1 MKKRTTLVFLI
12 LSISLLLFSL
22 AACTKKEQKQKAFVI
37 REDLTREEILQTLK
51 DCDSFTIVT
60 ERTFKRE
67 DNYKMTETLHTTKSG
82 ATLHDEYLKDG
93 SPMNVIETWLQ
104 DEWTGRYFYTHEWEN
119 YFEDMYEIIDVK
131 DVVTKAMV
139 TSNMEPTESGW
150 KAEQI
155 LSWDYTITDNQIVF
169 EKEDDSLIQKSVI
182 KDFNNTKII
191 IPDKYKN
198 YKSLGLEKYAYTDPM
213 VVLDNMTSCMIE
225 DSGVYGKEVRK
236 YTENGYSESYQ
247 NSGTSVYIREGD
259 IVYRFSWKTRDKSTA
274 RYTADDYD
282 HNFMTIAEIKSYIRA
297 YNDAGLIDL
306 RLIARIEN
314 GKLTLQLVYKPIN
327 DSNNP
332 IIKTTY
338 LKNINNTQL
347 DLPEKYKD
355 YKNLPLTSKF
365 SKNSSLDDVRKIM
378 AKTEGFYVA
387 YKYYDANGMEIKTW
401 DILDFLSLEAYYQKG
416 YRKERSKIEEH
427 YFENGIEYIATVR
440 GDDKQIEKREATTQY
455 NYVDKVNEV
464 IDRIEGNEYKI
475 QDDVISCTKKVVINS
490 QTYSGEMR
498 ISCFDRYVPEEKQY
512 NGFDIVSSNNGVF
525 ENTLERPSPDVKST
539 GDSLQ
544 GKTKEEIIELLK
556 SANNYTALIEKEYGN
571 LTSTTNLFLSKEK
584 GMSQLKL
591 NFDNG
596 PVLAYYAEFV
606 EDRLYMLEAQ
616 STLFGGDTYS
626 RAYANDENETNE
638 SIFGK
643 YTLDVIKYI
652 ESKDVKMTIYGNMV
666 MFEKNGLKVLVKD
679 VDNTTPI
686 IVSECRWYESLRTS
700 DASEK
705 GLSVLPTEQVFVPSW
720 NLKSDGDS
728 MEGMTLEQIKQYVLS
743 SSSCTLLW
751 KMKFEN
757 DNNDELCENYY
768 FTKDGGLE
776 VYWVKRYNV
785 EERRYD
791 ENMGYCAD
799 LFKGGKQFSLDMKMV
814 VGEPVA
820 TNKSVVLND
829 EGFQYESTLSEYL
842 DIVDDMTMTI
852 RGNMVMFEKDGV
864 KLMIKDINHTILQL
878 PEQFWDY
885 ENLPLTENK

>member
-12 LSISLLLFSL
+12 LSIILLLFSL
-22 AACTKKEQKQKAFVI
+22 AACTKKEQKQKPFVI
-37 REDLTREEILQTLK
+37 RENLTREDILQTLK

-67 DNYKMTETLHTTKSG
+67 DNYKTTETLHVTKSG

-119 YFEDMYEIIDVK
+119 NFEDMYEIIDVK

-155 LSWDYTITDNQIVF
+155 LSWDYTIADNQIVF

-198 YKSLGLEKYAYTDPM
+198 YKSLGLEKYAYTDPL
-213 VVLDNMTSCMIE
+213 VVLDNMTSCTIE
-225 DSGVYGKEVRK
+225 DYGVYGKEVRK
-236 YTENGYSESYQ
+236 YTENGFSRSYQ
-247 NSGTSVYIREGD
+247 NSETSVYIREGD

-282 HNFMTIAEIKSYIRA
+282 HNFMTIAEIKSYIKA
-297 YNDAGLIDL
+297 YKDAGFIDL
-306 RLIARIEN
+306 RLIARIVN
-314 GKLTLQLVYKPIN
+314 DKLTLQLVYKPIN
-327 DSNNP
+327 DNNELR
-332 IIKTTY
+332 IKTTY

-347 DLPEKYKD
+347 DLPEQYKD
-355 YKNLPLTSKF
+355 YKNLPLTSIF
-365 SKNSSLDDVRKIM
+365 RKNSSLDDVRKIM
-378 AKTEGFYVA
+378 AKTEGFSVE
-387 YKYYDANGMEIKTW
+387 YKYYDSNGKEITT
-401 DILDFLSLEAYYQKG
+401 DILDRFKYEWYYQKG
-416 YRKERSKIEEH
+416 YSKGDARH

-440 GDDKQIEKREATTQY
+440 GDDKQIEKREATETY

-475 QDDVISCTKKVVINS
+475 QDDVIICTKRVVINS
-490 QTYSGEMR
+490 KTYSGEMR
-498 ISCFDRYVPEEKQY
+498 IRCHDKYVPEQKQY
-512 NGFDIVSSNNGVF
+512 SGFDIVNFDVF
-525 ENTLERPSPDVKST
+525 ENTLERPSPDVKSA

-544 GKTKEEIIELLK
+544 GKTKEQIIELLK
-556 SANNYTALIEKEYGN
+556 SANNYTALIEKEYGGV
-571 LTSTTNLFLSKEK
+571 TSTTNLFLSKEK

-616 STLFGGDTYS
+616 STLFGRDRYS
-626 RAYANDENETNE
+626 RAYANEENVTNE
-638 SIFGK
+638 SIFEK

-652 ESKDVKMTIYGNMV
+652 ESEDVEMTIYGNMV

-686 IVSECRWYESLRTS
+686 IVSECRGYENLRTS

-705 GLSVLPTEQVFVPSW
+705 VLSVLPTEQVLVPSW

-743 SSSCTLLW
+743 SSSCTFLEY
-751 KMKFEN
+751 M
-757 DNNDELCENYY
+757 NNDGNEDCVNYY
-768 FTKDGGLE
+768 VTKDGVSYVHWE
-776 VYWVKRYNV
+776 NRKNV
-785 EERRYD
+785 EK
-791 ENMGYCAD
+791 MGFFAE
-799 LFKGGKQFSLDMKMV
+799 LFKNGKQFSLEMEMV
-814 VGEPVA
+814 VGKPIA
-820 TNKSVVLND
+820 TANSVVLND
-829 EGFQYESTLSEYL
+829 ESFPYESVLS
-842 DIVDDMTMTI
+842 DILSGVDDMTMTI

-864 KLMIKDINHTILQL
+864 KLMIKDINHTVLQL
-878 PEQFWDY
+878 PEQFANY
-885 ENLPLTENK
+885 ENLPLTE

>member
-12 LSISLLLFSL
+12 LSIILLLFSL

-67 DNYKMTETLHTTKSG
+67 DNYKTTETLHVTKSG

-119 YFEDMYEIIDVK
+119 NFEDMYEIIDVK

-155 LSWDYTITDNQIVF
+155 LSWDYTIADNQIVF
-169 EKEDDSLIQKSVI
+169 EKEEDSLIQKSVI

-198 YKSLGLEKYAYTDPM
+198 YKSLGLEKYAYADPM
-213 VVLDNMTSCMIE
+213 VALDNMTSCTTE

-236 YTENGYSESYQ
+236 YTENGFSRSYQ
-247 NSGTSVYIREGD
+247 NSETSVYIREGD

-282 HNFMTIAEIKSYIRA
+282 HNFMTIAEIKSYIKA
-297 YNDAGLIDL
+297 YKDAGFIDL

-314 GKLTLQLVYKPIN
+314 DKLTLQLVYTPVN
-327 DSNNP
+327 DNNKLG
-332 IIKTTY
+332 IETTY
-338 LKNINNTQL
+338 LKDINNTQL

-365 SKNSSLDDVRKIM
+365 RKNSSLDDVRKIM
-378 AKTEGFYVA
+378 SKSERFYVG
-387 YKYYDANGMEIKTW
+387 YKYYDSNGREITTW
-401 DILDFLSLEAYYQKG
+401 DILDFLSLELYYQKG
-416 YRKERSKIEEH
+416 YRKDRRKIERH
-427 YFENGIEYIATVR
+427 YFENGTEYISTGSN
-440 GDDKQIEKREATTQY
+440 GDYQIEKREATETY

-475 QDDVISCTKKVVINS
+475 QDDVIRYKKQVVINS
-490 QTYSGEMR
+490 KTYIVETR
-498 ISCFDRYVPEEKQY
+498 ISCYDKYVPEQRQY
-512 NGFDIVSSNNGVF
+512 NGFDIVSSLNGVF
-525 ENTLERPSPDVKST
+525 ENTLERPSSDVKSA

-544 GKTKEEIIELLK
+544 GKTKEQIIELLK
-556 SANNYTALIEKEYGN
+556 SANNYTALIEKEYGGV
-571 LTSTTNLFLSKEK
+571 TSTTNLFLSKEK

-626 RAYANDENETNE
+626 RAYANEENVTNE

-652 ESKDVKMTIYGNMV
+652 ESEDVEMTIYGNMV

-686 IVSECRWYESLRTS
+686 IVSECRGYENLRTS

-705 GLSVLPTEQVFVPSW
+705 VLSVLPTEQVLTPSW

-743 SSSCTLLW
+743 SSSCTFLEY
-751 KMKFEN
+751 M
-757 DNNDELCENYY
+757 NNDGNEDCVNYY
-768 FTKDGGLE
+768 VTKEGVSYVHWE
-776 VYWVKRYNV
+776 NRKNV
-785 EERRYD
+785 EI
-791 ENMGYCAD
+791 MGFYAE
-799 LFKGGKQFSLDMKMV
+799 LFKNGKQFSLGMEMV
-814 VGEPVA
+814 VGEPIA
-820 TNKSVVLND
+820 TANSVVLND
-829 EGFQYESTLSEYL
+829 ESFPYESVLS
-842 DIVDDMTMTI
+842 DILRGVDDMTMTI
-852 RGNMVMFEKDGV
+852 RGNKVMFEKDGV
-864 KLMIKDINHTILQL
+864 KLMIKDINHTVLQL
-878 PEQFWDY
+878 PEQFLDY
-885 ENLPLTENK
+885 ENLPLTE

>member
-12 LSISLLLFSL
+12 LSIILLLFSL

-67 DNYKMTETLHTTKSG
+67 DNYKTTETLHVTKSG

-119 YFEDMYEIIDVK
+119 NFEDMYEIIDVK

-155 LSWDYTITDNQIVF
+155 LSWDYTIADNQIVF
-169 EKEDDSLIQKSVI
+169 EKEEDSLIQKSVI

-198 YKSLGLEKYAYTDPM
+198 YKSLGLEKYAYADPM
-213 VVLDNMTSCMIE
+213 VALDNMTSCTTE

-236 YTENGYSESYQ
+236 YTENGFSRSYQ
-247 NSGTSVYIREGD
+247 NSETSVYIREGD

-282 HNFMTIAEIKSYIRA
+282 HNFMTIAEIKSYIKA
-297 YNDAGLIDL
+297 YKDAGFIDL

-314 GKLTLQLVYKPIN
+314 DKLTLQLVYTPVN
-327 DSNNP
+327 DNNKLG
-332 IIKTTY
+332 IETTY
-338 LKNINNTQL
+338 LKDINNTQL

-355 YKNLPLTSKF
+355 YKNLPLTSRF
-365 SKNSSLDDVRKIM
+365 RKNSSLDDVRKIM
-378 AKTEGFYVA
+378 AKTEGFSVE
-387 YKYYDANGMEIKTW
+387 YKYYDSNGKEITT
-401 DILDFLSLEAYYQKG
+401 DILDRFKYEWYYQKG
-416 YRKERSKIEEH
+416 YSKGDARH

-475 QDDVISCTKKVVINS
+475 QDDVIICTKRFVINS
-490 QTYSGEMR
+490 KTYSGEMR
-498 ISCFDRYVPEEKQY
+498 IRCHDKYVPEQRQY

-525 ENTLERPSPDVKST
+525 ENTLERPSPDVKSA

-544 GKTKEEIIELLK
+544 GKTKEQIIELLK
-556 SANNYTALIEKEYGN
+556 SANNYTALIEKEYGGV
-571 LTSTTNLFLSKEK
+571 TSTANLFLSKEK

-606 EDRLYMLEAQ
+606 EDRLYMLEKQ

-626 RAYANDENETNE
+626 RAYANDKNVTNE

-652 ESKDVKMTIYGNMV
+652 ESEDVEMTIYGNMV

-686 IVSECRWYESLRTS
+686 IVSECRGYENLRTS

-705 GLSVLPTEQVFVPSW
+705 VLSVLPTEQVLVPSW

-728 MEGMTLEQIKQYVLS
+728 LEGMTLEQIKQYVLS
-743 SSSCTLLW
+743 SSSCTFLEY
-751 KMKFEN
+751 M
-757 DNNDELCENYY
+757 NNDGNEDCVNYY
-768 FTKDGGLE
+768 VTKDGLSYVHWE
-776 VYWVKRYNV
+776 NRKNV
-785 EERRYD
+785 EK
-791 ENMGYCAD
+791 MGFFAE
-799 LFKGGKQFSLDMKMV
+799 LFKNGKQFSLGMEMV
-814 VGEPVA
+814 VGEPIA
-820 TNKSVVLND
+820 TANSVVLND
-829 EGFQYESTLSEYL
+829 ESFPYESVLS
-842 DIVDDMTMTI
+842 DILRGVDDMTMTI

-864 KLMIKDINHTILQL
+864 KLMIKDINHTVLQL
-878 PEQFWDY
+878 PEQFLDY
-885 ENLPLTENK
+885 ENLPLTE

>member
-12 LSISLLLFSL
+12 LSIILLLFSL

-67 DNYKMTETLHTTKSG
+67 DNYKTTETLHVTKSG

-93 SPMNVIETWLQ
+93 SPMNVIATWLQ

-119 YFEDMYEIIDVK
+119 NFEDTYEIIDVK

-155 LSWDYTITDNQIVF
+155 LSWDYTIADNQIVF

-198 YKSLGLEKYAYTDPM
+198 YKSLGLEKYAYADPL
-213 VVLDNMTSCMIE
+213 VVLDNMTSCTIE
-225 DSGVYGKEVRK
+225 DSGVYGKELRK
-236 YTENGYSESYQ
+236 YTENGYSESYARL
-247 NSGTSVYIREGD
+247 GTSVYIREGD
-259 IVYRFSWKTRDKSTA
+259 IVYKFDWTTGNESTA

-282 HNFMTIAEIKSYIRA
+282 HNFMTIAEIKSVIKFYKEE
-297 YNDAGLIDL
+297 GLIDL

-314 GKLTLQLVYKPIN
+314 DKLTLQLVYKPVN
-327 DSNNP
+327 DNNYLG
-332 IIKTTY
+332 IETTY
-338 LKNINNTQL
+338 LKDINNTQL
-347 DLPEKYKD
+347 DLPEKHKD
-355 YKNLPLTSKF
+355 YKNLPLTSRF
-365 SKNSSLDDVRKIM
+365 RKNLSLDDVRKIM
-378 AKTEGFYVA
+378 AKTEGFSVE
-387 YKYYDANGMEIKTW
+387 YKYYDSNGREITTW
-401 DILDFLSLEAYYQKG
+401 DILDFLSLELYYQKG
-416 YRKERSKIEEH
+416 YRKDRRKIERH
-427 YFENGIEYIATVR
+427 YFENGTEYISTGSN
-440 GDDKQIEKREATTQY
+440 GDYQIEKREATTQY

-475 QDDVISCTKKVVINS
+475 QDDVIRYKKQVVINS
-490 QTYSGEMR
+490 KTYIVETR
-498 ISCFDRYVPEEKQY
+498 ISCYDKYVPEEKQY
-512 NGFDIVSSNNGVF
+512 NGFDVVSSLNGVF
-525 ENTLERPSPDVKST
+525 ENTLERPSSDVKSA

-544 GKTKEEIIELLK
+544 GKTKEQIIELLK
-556 SANNYTALIEKEYGN
+556 SANNYTALIEKEYGGV
-571 LTSTTNLFLSKEK
+571 TSTTNLFLSKEK

-616 STLFGGDTYS
+616 DTLFGGDTYS
-626 RAYANDENETNE
+626 RAYANEENVTNE
-638 SIFGK
+638 SIFEK

-652 ESKDVKMTIYGNMV
+652 ESEDVEMTIYGNMV

-686 IVSECRWYESLRTS
+686 IVSECRGYENLRTS

-705 GLSVLPTEQVFVPSW
+705 VLSVLPTEQVLVPSW

-743 SSSCTLLW
+743 SSSCTFLW
-751 KMKFEN
+751 YIGN
-757 DNNDELCENYY
+757 DSNEECENIYL
-768 FTKDGGLE
+768 TRDGVSGVHWE
-776 VYWVKRYNV
+776 NHKNV
-785 EERRYD
+785 EKTGFFAEF
-791 ENMGYCAD
+791 
-799 LFKGGKQFSLDMKMV
+799 FKNGKHFLLEMEMV
-814 VGEPVA
+814 VGEPIA
-820 TNKSVVLND
+820 TANSVVLND
-829 EGFQYESTLSEYL
+829 ESFPYESALSDL
-842 DIVDDMTMTI
+842 LRGVDDMTMTI

-864 KLMIKDINHTILQL
+864 KFMIKDVNHTILQV
-878 PEQFWDY
+878 PEQFLDY

>member
-12 LSISLLLFSL
+12 LSIILLLFSL
-22 AACTKKEQKQKAFVI
+22 AACTKKEQKQKTFVI

-51 DCDSFTIVT
+51 DCDSYTIVAENIAKEVVENGYDFYYT
-60 ERTFKRE
+60 TA
-67 DNYKMTETLHTTKSG
+67 YVTKSG
-82 ATLHDEYLKDG
+82 VTIHIKNHKGTRESVETFLADG
-93 SPMNVIETWLQ
+93 GKGHAFWWEKEDDKIE
-104 DEWTGRYFYTHEWEN
+104 DS
-119 YFEDMYEIIDVK
+119 YELIDVK
-131 DVVTKAMV
+131 DVLTKDRIFD
-139 TSNMEPTESGW
+139 SEFDREE
-150 KAEQI
+150 EQI
-155 LSWDYTITDNQIVF
+155 RTWPYTIKNNQIVF
-169 EKEDDSLIQKSVI
+169 EFEDKLNEYISKIVI
-182 KDFNNTKII
+182 KDINNTKLI
-191 IPDKYKN
+191 IPDRYKN
-198 YKSLGLEKYAYTDPM
+198 YKSLGLEKYAYADPM
-213 VVLDNMTSCMIE
+213 VVLDNMTSCTIE
-225 DSGVYGKEVRK
+225 DYGVYGKEVRK
-236 YTENGYSESYQ
+236 YTENGFSRSYQ
-247 NSGTSVYIREGD
+247 NSETSVYIREGD

-355 YKNLPLTSKF
+355 YKNLPLTSRF
-365 SKNSSLDDVRKIM
+365 RKNSSLDDVRKIM

-416 YRKERSKIEEH
+416 YRKERSKTEKH
-427 YFENGIEYIATVR
+427 YFENGIEYIAT
-440 GDDKQIEKREATTQY
+440 GSNDKQIEKREATTQY

-475 QDDVISCTKKVVINS
+475 QDDVIICTKRFVINS
-490 QTYSGEMR
+490 QTYSAEMR
-498 ISCFDRYVPEEKQY
+498 ISCYDKYVPEQKQY

-544 GKTKEEIIELLK
+544 GKTKEQIIELLK
-556 SANNYTALIEKEYGN
+556 SANNYTALIEKEYGGV
-571 LTSTTNLFLSKEK
+571 TSTTNLFLSKEK

-652 ESKDVKMTIYGNMV
+652 ESEDVEMTIYGNMV
-666 MFEKNGLKVLVKD
+666 KFEKNGLKVLVKD

-686 IVSECRWYESLRTS
+686 IASECRWYESLRTS

-705 GLSVLPTEQVFVPSW
+705 VLFALPTEQVIIPSW

-743 SSSCTLLW
+743 SSSCTFLW
-751 KMKFEN
+751 YIGN
-757 DNNDELCENYY
+757 DSNEECENIYL
-768 FTKDGGLE
+768 TRDGVSGVHWE
-776 VYWVKRYNV
+776 NHKNV
-785 EERRYD
+785 EKTGFFAEF
-791 ENMGYCAD
+791 
-799 LFKGGKQFSLDMKMV
+799 FKNGKHFLLEMEMV
-814 VGEPVA
+814 VGEPIA
-820 TNKSVVLND
+820 TANSVVLND
-829 EGFQYESTLSEYL
+829 ESFPYESALSDL
-842 DIVDDMTMTI
+842 LRGVDDMTMTI

-864 KLMIKDINHTILQL
+864 KLMIKDINHTILQV
-878 PEQFWDY
+878 PEQFLDY
-885 ENLPLTENK
+885 ENLPLTENQ

>member
-12 LSISLLLFSL
+12 LSIILLLFSL

-67 DNYKMTETLHTTKSG
+67 DNYKTTETLHVTKSG

-119 YFEDMYEIIDVK
+119 NFEDMYEIIDVK

-155 LSWDYTITDNQIVF
+155 LSWDYTIADNQIVF
-169 EKEDDSLIQKSVI
+169 EKKDDSLIQKSVI

-198 YKSLGLEKYAYTDPM
+198 YKSLGLEKYAYADPL
-213 VVLDNMTSCMIE
+213 VALDNMTSCTIE

-236 YTENGYSESYQ
+236 YTENGFSMSYQ
-247 NSGTSVYIREGD
+247 NSETSVYIREGD
-259 IVYRFSWKTRDKSTA
+259 IVYRFSWTTRDKSTA

-282 HNFMTIAEIKSYIRA
+282 HNFMTIAEIKSYIKA
-297 YNDAGLIDL
+297 YKDAGFIDL

-314 GKLTLQLVYKPIN
+314 DKLTLQLVYKPVN
-327 DSNNP
+327 DNNKLG
-332 IIKTTY
+332 IETTY
-338 LKNINNTQL
+338 LKDINNTQL
-347 DLPEKYKD
+347 DIPEKYKD
-355 YKNLPLTSKF
+355 YKNLPLTSRF
-365 SKNSSLDDVRKIM
+365 RKNLSLDDVRKIM
-378 AKTEGFYVA
+378 AKTEGFSVE
-387 YKYYDANGMEIKTW
+387 YKYYDSNGREITT
-401 DILDFLSLEAYYQKG
+401 DILDRFKYEWYYQKG
-416 YRKERSKIEEH
+416 YSKGDARH

-475 QDDVISCTKKVVINS
+475 QDDVIICTKRFVINS
-490 QTYSGEMR
+490 KTYSGEMR
-498 ISCFDRYVPEEKQY
+498 IRCHDKYVPEQKQY
-512 NGFDIVSSNNGVF
+512 NGFDVVSSNNGVF
-525 ENTLERPSPDVKST
+525 ENTLERPSSDVKSA

-544 GKTKEEIIELLK
+544 GKTKEQIIELLK
-556 SANNYTALIEKEYGN
+556 SANNYTALIEKEYGGV
-571 LTSTTNLFLSKEK
+571 TSTTNLFLSKEK

-626 RAYANDENETNE
+626 RAYANEENVTNE
-638 SIFGK
+638 SIFEK

-652 ESKDVKMTIYGNMV
+652 ESEDVEMTIYGNMV

-686 IVSECRWYESLRTS
+686 IVSECRGYENLRTS

-705 GLSVLPTEQVFVPSW
+705 VLSVLPTEQVLVPSW

-728 MEGMTLEQIKQYVLS
+728 LEGMTLEQIKQYVLS
-743 SSSCTLLW
+743 SSSCTFLEY
-751 KMKFEN
+751 M
-757 DNNDELCENYY
+757 NNDGNEDCVNYY
-768 FTKDGGLE
+768 VTKDGVSGVHWE
-776 VYWVKRYNV
+776 NRKNV
-785 EERRYD
+785 EI
-791 ENMGYCAD
+791 MGFYAE
-799 LFKGGKQFSLDMKMV
+799 LFKNGKQFSLGMEMV
-814 VGEPVA
+814 VGKPIA
-820 TNKSVVLND
+820 TANSVVLND
-829 EGFQYESTLSEYL
+829 ESFPYESVLS
-842 DIVDDMTMTI
+842 DILRGVDDMTMTI
-852 RGNMVMFEKDGV
+852 RGNKVMFEKDGV
-864 KLMIKDINHTILQL
+864 KLMIKDINHTVLQL

-885 ENLPLTENK
+885 ENLPLTK

>member
-12 LSISLLLFSL
+12 LSIILLLFSL
-22 AACTKKEQKQKAFVI
+22 AACTKKEQKQKSFVI

-67 DNYKMTETLHTTKSG
+67 DNYKTTETLHVTKSG

-104 DEWTGRYFYTHEWEN
+104 DEWTGRYFYTHEWESN
-119 YFEDMYEIIDVK
+119 FEDMYEIIDVK

-155 LSWDYTITDNQIVF
+155 LSWDYTIADNQIVF
-169 EKEDDSLIQKSVI
+169 EKEEDSLIQKSVI

-198 YKSLGLEKYAYTDPM
+198 YKSLGLEKYAYADPM
-213 VVLDNMTSCMIE
+213 VVLDNMTSCTIE

-236 YTENGYSESYQ
+236 YTENGFSMSYQ
-247 NSGTSVYIREGD
+247 NSETSVYIREGD

-282 HNFMTIAEIKSYIRA
+282 HNFMTIAEIKSYIKA
-297 YNDAGLIDL
+297 YKDAGFIDL
-306 RLIARIEN
+306 RLIARIVN
-314 GKLTLQLVYKPIN
+314 DKLTLQLVYKPIN
-327 DSNNP
+327 DNNKLG
-332 IIKTTY
+332 IETTY
-338 LKNINNTQL
+338 LKDINNTQL
-347 DLPEKYKD
+347 DIPEKYKD
-355 YKNLPLTSKF
+355 YKNLPLTSRF
-365 SKNSSLDDVRKIM
+365 RKNSSLDDVRKIM
-378 AKTEGFYVA
+378 AKTEGFSVE
-387 YKYYDANGMEIKTW
+387 YKYYDSNGREITMYIPDSYKYEW
-401 DILDFLSLEAYYQKG
+401 YYQKG
-416 YRKERSKIEEH
+416 YSKGDARH

-440 GDDKQIEKREATTQY
+440 GDDKQIEKREATETY

-475 QDDVISCTKKVVINS
+475 QDDVIICTKRVVINS
-490 QTYSGEMR
+490 KTYSGEMR
-498 ISCFDRYVPEEKQY
+498 IRCHDKYVPEQKQY
-512 NGFDIVSSNNGVF
+512 NGFDIVNLDVF
-525 ENTLERPSPDVKST
+525 EDALERPSSDVKSA

-544 GKTKEEIIELLK
+544 GKTKEQIIELLK
-556 SANNYTALIEKEYGN
+556 SANNYTALIEKEYGGV
-571 LTSTTNLFLSKEK
+571 TSTANLFLSKEK

-606 EDRLYMLEAQ
+606 EDRLYMLEAR

-626 RAYANDENETNE
+626 RAYANEENVTNE
-638 SIFGK
+638 SIFEK

-652 ESKDVKMTIYGNMV
+652 EAEDMEMTIYGNMV

-686 IVSECRWYESLRTS
+686 IVSTCYLYENLRTS

-705 GLSVLPTEQVFVPSW
+705 VLSVLPTEQVLVPSW

-743 SSSCTLLW
+743 SSSCTFL
-751 KMKFEN
+751 KYM
-757 DNNDELCENYY
+757 NNDGNEDCVNYY
-768 FTKDGGLE
+768 VTKEGASGVHWE
-776 VYWVKRYNV
+776 NRKNV
-785 EERRYD
+785 EI
-791 ENMGYCAD
+791 MGFYAE
-799 LFKGGKQFSLDMKMV
+799 LFKNGKQFSLGMEMV
-814 VGEPVA
+814 VGKPIA
-820 TNKSVVLND
+820 TANSVVLND
-829 EGFQYESTLSEYL
+829 ESFPYESVLS
-842 DIVDDMTMTI
+842 DILRGVDDMTMTI
-852 RGNMVMFEKDGV
+852 RGNKVMFEKDGV
-864 KLMIKDINHTILQL
+864 KLMIKDINHTVLQL

-885 ENLPLTENK
+885 ENLPLTENQ

>member
-12 LSISLLLFSL
+12 LSIILLLFSL

-67 DNYKMTETLHTTKSG
+67 DNYKTTETLHATKSG

-93 SPMNVIETWLQ
+93 SPMDVIETWLQ

-155 LSWDYTITDNQIVF
+155 LSWDYTIADNQIVF

-198 YKSLGLEKYAYTDPM
+198 YKSLGLEKYAYADPL
-213 VVLDNMTSCMIE
+213 VVLDNMTSCTIE
-225 DSGVYGKEVRK
+225 DYGVYGKEVRK
-236 YTENGYSESYQ
+236 YTENGFSRSYQ
-247 NSGTSVYIREGD
+247 NSETSVYIREGD

-282 HNFMTIAEIKSYIRA
+282 HNFMTIAEIKSEIKFYKE
-297 YNDAGLIDL
+297 YGLVDL

-355 YKNLPLTSKF
+355 YKNLPLTSRF
-365 SKNSSLDDVRKIM
+365 RKNSSLDDVRKIM

-401 DILDFLSLEAYYQKG
+401 DILDFLSLEVYYQKG
-416 YRKERSKIEEH
+416 YRKERSKTEKH
-427 YFENGIEYIATVR
+427 YFENGIEYIAT
-440 GDDKQIEKREATTQY
+440 GSNDKQIEKREATTQY

-475 QDDVISCTKKVVINS
+475 QDDVIICTKKVVINS

-525 ENTLERPSPDVKST
+525 ENTLERPSSDVKSA

-544 GKTKEEIIELLK
+544 GKTKEQIIELLK
-556 SANNYTALIEKEYGN
+556 SANNYTALIEKEYGGV
-571 LTSTTNLFLSKEK
+571 TSTTNLFLSKEK

-626 RAYANDENETNE
+626 RAYANDENVTNE

-652 ESKDVKMTIYGNMV
+652 ESEGVEMTIYGNMV

-705 GLSVLPTEQVFVPSW
+705 VLSALPTEQVIIPSW

-743 SSSCTLLW
+743 SSSCTFLW
-751 KMKFEN
+751 YIGN
-757 DNNDELCENYY
+757 DSNEECENIYL
-768 FTKDGGLE
+768 TRDGVSGVHWE
-776 VYWVKRYNV
+776 NHKNV
-785 EERRYD
+785 EKTGFFAEF
-791 ENMGYCAD
+791 
-799 LFKGGKQFSLDMKMV
+799 FKNGKHFLLEMEMV
-814 VGEPVA
+814 VGEPIA
-820 TNKSVVLND
+820 TANSVVLND
-829 EGFQYESTLSEYL
+829 ESFPYESALSDL
-842 DIVDDMTMTI
+842 LRGVDDMTMTI

-864 KLMIKDINHTILQL
+864 KFMIKDVNHTILQV
-878 PEQFWDY
+878 PEQFLDY
-885 ENLPLTENK
+885 ENLPLTENQ

>member
-12 LSISLLLFSL
+12 LSIILLLFSL
-22 AACTKKEQKQKAFVI
+22 AACTKKEQKQKTFVI

-60 ERTFKRE
+60 ERTFKKE
-67 DNYKMTETLHTTKSG
+67 DNYKTTETLHATKSG

-155 LSWDYTITDNQIVF
+155 LSWDYTIADNQIVF

-198 YKSLGLEKYAYTDPM
+198 YKSLGLEKYAYADPL
-213 VVLDNMTSCMIE
+213 VVLDNMTSCTIE

-236 YTENGYSESYQ
+236 YTENGYSESYARL
-247 NSGTSVYIREGD
+247 GTSVYIREGD
-259 IVYRFSWKTRDKSTA
+259 IVYRFFSWTG
-274 RYTADDYD
+274 YTADDYD
-282 HNFMTIAEIKSYIRA
+282 HNFMTIAEIKSEIKFYKE
-297 YNDAGLIDL
+297 YGLVDL

-314 GKLTLQLVYKPIN
+314 DKLTLQLVYKPIN
-327 DSNNP
+327 DSNKLR
-332 IIKTTY
+332 IKTTY
-338 LKNINNTQL
+338 LKDINNTQL

-365 SKNSSLDDVRKIM
+365 RKNSSLDDVRKIM
-378 AKTEGFYVA
+378 SKSESFYVE
-387 YKYYDANGMEIKTW
+387 YKLYDLKNGWEIQNR
-401 DILDFLSLEAYYQKG
+401 DIPDGFLLSETYYQKG
-416 YRKERSKIEEH
+416 YRKNRRKIERH
-427 YFENGIEYIATVR
+427 YFENGTEYIST
-440 GDDKQIEKREATTQY
+440 GSNDKQIEKREATTQY

-464 IDRIEGNEYKI
+464 VDRIEGNEYTI
-475 QDDVISCTKKVVINS
+475 QDDVIRYKRQVVINS
-490 QTYSGEMR
+490 KTYIVETR
-498 ISCFDRYVPEEKQY
+498 ISCYDKYVPEEKQY
-512 NGFDIVSSNNGVF
+512 NGFDIVSSYNGVF
-525 ENTLERPSPDVKST
+525 ENTLERPSSDVESA

-544 GKTKEEIIELLK
+544 GKTKEEIIALLK
-556 SANNYTALIEKEYGN
+556 SANNYTALIEKEYGGV
-571 LTSTTNLFLSKEK
+571 TSTTNLFLSKEK

-626 RAYANDENETNE
+626 RAYANDKNETNE

-652 ESKDVKMTIYGNMV
+652 ESEGVEMTIYGNMV

-705 GLSVLPTEQVFVPSW
+705 VLSALPTEKVIVPSW

-728 MEGMTLEQIKQYVLS
+728 LEGMTLEQIKQYVLS
-743 SSSCTLLW
+743 SSSCTFLEYMN
-751 KMKFEN
+751 KDGNE
-757 DNNDELCENYY
+757 DCVNYY
-768 FTKDGGLE
+768 VTKDGMLYVHWE
-776 VYWVKRYNV
+776 NRKNV
-785 EERRYD
+785 EK
-791 ENMGYCAD
+791 MGFFAE
-799 LFKGGKQFSLDMKMV
+799 LFKNGKQFSLAMEMV
-814 VGEPVA
+814 VGEPIA
-820 TNKSVVLND
+820 TANSVVLND
-829 EGFQYESTLSEYL
+829 ESFPYESALSDL
-842 DIVDDMTMTI
+842 LSGVDDMTMTI

-864 KLMIKDINHTILQL
+864 KFMIKDVNHTILQL
-878 PEQFWDY
+878 PEQFLDY
-885 ENLPLTENK
+885 ENLPLTKNQ

>member
-12 LSISLLLFSL
+12 LSIILLLFSL

-67 DNYKMTETLHTTKSG
+67 DNYKTTETLHVTESG

-119 YFEDMYEIIDVK
+119 NFEDMYEIIDVK

-155 LSWDYTITDNQIVF
+155 LSWDYTIADNQIVF

-198 YKSLGLEKYAYTDPM
+198 YKSLGLEKYAYADPM
-213 VVLDNMTSCMIE
+213 VALDNMTSCTIE

-236 YTENGYSESYQ
+236 YTENGFSRSYQ
-247 NSGTSVYIREGD
+247 NSETSVYIREGD
-259 IVYRFSWKTRDKSTA
+259 IVYRFSWETRDKSTA

-282 HNFMTIAEIKSYIRA
+282 HNFMTIAEIKSGIKFYKE
-297 YNDAGLIDL
+297 YGLIDL

-314 GKLTLQLVYKPIN
+314 DKLTLQLVYTPVN
-327 DSNNP
+327 DNNKLG
-332 IIKTTY
+332 IETTY
-338 LKNINNTQL
+338 LKDINNTQL
-347 DLPEKYKD
+347 DIPEKYKD
-355 YKNLPLTSKF
+355 YKNLPLTSRF
-365 SKNSSLDDVRKIM
+365 RKNSSLDDVRKIM
-378 AKTEGFYVA
+378 AKSERFYVE
-387 YKYYDANGMEIKTW
+387 YKYYDSNGWEIKTW

-416 YRKERSKIEEH
+416 YRKERSKIEKH

-440 GDDKQIEKREATTQY
+440 GDDKQIEKREATETY

-464 IDRIEGNEYKI
+464 IDRIEGNEYTI
-475 QDDVISCTKKVVINS
+475 QDDVIRYKKQVVINS
-490 QTYSGEMR
+490 KTYIVETR
-498 ISCFDRYVPEEKQY
+498 ISCSDRYVPEEKQY
-512 NGFDIVSSNNGVF
+512 NGFDVVSSLNGVF
-525 ENTLERPSPDVKST
+525 ENTLERPSPDVKSA

-544 GKTKEEIIELLK
+544 GKTKEQIIELLK
-556 SANNYTALIEKEYGN
+556 SANNYTALIEKEYGGV
-571 LTSTTNLFLSKEK
+571 TSTANLFLSKEK
-584 GMSQLKL
+584 GMSQMKL

-606 EDRLYMLEAQ
+606 EDRLYMLEKQ

-626 RAYANDENETNE
+626 RAYANEENVTNE
-638 SIFGK
+638 SIFEK

-652 ESKDVKMTIYGNMV
+652 ESEDVEMTIYGNMV

-686 IVSECRWYESLRTS
+686 IVSECRGYENLRTS

-705 GLSVLPTEQVFVPSW
+705 VLSVLPTEQVFVPSW

-728 MEGMTLEQIKQYVLS
+728 LEGMTLEQIKQYVLS
-743 SSSCTLLW
+743 SSSCTFLEY
-751 KMKFEN
+751 M
-757 DNNDELCENYY
+757 NNDGNEDCVNYY
-768 FTKDGGLE
+768 VTKDGVSGVHWE
-776 VYWVKRYNV
+776 NCKNV
-785 EERRYD
+785 EK
-791 ENMGYCAD
+791 MGFFAE
-799 LFKGGKQFSLDMKMV
+799 LFKNGKQFSLEMEMV
-814 VGEPVA
+814 VGKPIA
-820 TNKSVVLND
+820 TANSVILND
-829 EGFQYESTLSEYL
+829 ESFPYESALS
-842 DIVDDMTMTI
+842 DILSGVDDMTMTI

-864 KLMIKDINHTILQL
+864 KLMIKDINHTVLQL
-878 PEQFWDY
+878 PEQFLDY
-885 ENLPLTENK
+885 ENLPLTE

>member
-12 LSISLLLFSL
+12 LSIILLLFSL

-67 DNYKMTETLHTTKSG
+67 DNYKTTETLHVTKSG

-119 YFEDMYEIIDVK
+119 NFEDMYEIIDVK

-155 LSWDYTITDNQIVF
+155 LSWDYTIADNQIVF
-169 EKEDDSLIQKSVI
+169 EKKDDSLIQKSVI

-198 YKSLGLEKYAYTDPM
+198 YKSLGLEKYAYADPL
-213 VVLDNMTSCMIE
+213 VALDNMTSCTIE

-236 YTENGYSESYQ
+236 YTENGFSMSYQ
-247 NSGTSVYIREGD
+247 NSETSVYIREGD
-259 IVYRFSWKTRDKSTA
+259 IVYRFSWTTRDKSTA

-282 HNFMTIAEIKSYIRA
+282 HNFMTIAEIKSYIKA
-297 YNDAGLIDL
+297 YKDAGFIDL

-314 GKLTLQLVYKPIN
+314 DKLTLQLVYKPVN
-327 DSNNP
+327 DNNKLG
-332 IIKTTY
+332 IETTY
-338 LKNINNTQL
+338 LKDINNTQL
-347 DLPEKYKD
+347 DIPEKYKD
-355 YKNLPLTSKF
+355 YKNLPLTSRF
-365 SKNSSLDDVRKIM
+365 RKNLSLDDVRKIM
-378 AKTEGFYVA
+378 AKTEGFSVE
-387 YKYYDANGMEIKTW
+387 YKYYDSNGREITT
-401 DILDFLSLEAYYQKG
+401 DILDRFKYEWYYQKG
-416 YRKERSKIEEH
+416 YSKGDARH

-475 QDDVISCTKKVVINS
+475 QDDVIICTKRFVINS
-490 QTYSGEMR
+490 KTYSGEMR
-498 ISCFDRYVPEEKQY
+498 IRCHDKYVPEQKQY
-512 NGFDIVSSNNGVF
+512 NGFDVVSSNNGVF
-525 ENTLERPSPDVKST
+525 ENTLERPSSDVKSA

-544 GKTKEEIIELLK
+544 GKTKEQIIELLK
-556 SANNYTALIEKEYGN
+556 SANNYTALIEKEYGGV
-571 LTSTTNLFLSKEK
+571 TSTTNLFLSKEK

-626 RAYANDENETNE
+626 RAYANEENVTNE
-638 SIFGK
+638 SIFEK

-652 ESKDVKMTIYGNMV
+652 ESEDVEMTIYGNMV

-686 IVSECRWYESLRTS
+686 IVSTCYPYENLRTS

-705 GLSVLPTEQVFVPSW
+705 VLSVLPTEQVLVPSW

-728 MEGMTLEQIKQYVLS
+728 LEGMTLEQIKQYVLS
-743 SSSCTLLW
+743 SSSCTFLEY
-751 KMKFEN
+751 M
-757 DNNDELCENYY
+757 NNDGNEDCVNYY
-768 FTKDGGLE
+768 VTKDGVSGVHWE
-776 VYWVKRYNV
+776 NRKNV
-785 EERRYD
+785 EK
-791 ENMGYCAD
+791 MGFFAE
-799 LFKGGKQFSLDMKMV
+799 LFKNGKQFSLEMEMV
-814 VGEPVA
+814 VGKPIA
-820 TNKSVVLND
+820 TANSVVLND
-829 EGFQYESTLSEYL
+829 ESFPYESALS
-842 DIVDDMTMTI
+842 DILSGVDDMTMTI
-852 RGNMVMFEKDGV
+852 RGNKVMFEKDGV
-864 KLMIKDINHTILQL
+864 KLMIKDINHTVLQL
-878 PEQFWDY
+878 PEQFLDY
-885 ENLPLTENK
+885 ENLPLTK

>member
-12 LSISLLLFSL
+12 LSIILLLFSL
-22 AACTKKEQKQKAFVI
+22 AACTKKEQKQKTFVI

-60 ERTFKRE
+60 ERIFKKE
-67 DNYKMTETLHTTKSG
+67 DNYKMTETLHATKSG

-93 SPMNVIETWLQ
+93 SPMSVIETWLQ

-119 YFEDMYEIIDVK
+119 NFEDMYEIIDVK

-155 LSWDYTITDNQIVF
+155 LSWDYTIADNQIVF

-198 YKSLGLEKYAYTDPM
+198 YKSLGLEKYAYADPL
-213 VVLDNMTSCMIE
+213 VALDNMTSCTIE

-236 YTENGYSESYQ
+236 YTENGFSRSYQ
-247 NSGTSVYIREGD
+247 NSETSVYIREGD

-282 HNFMTIAEIKSYIRA
+282 HNFMTIAEIKSYIKA
-297 YNDAGLIDL
+297 YKDAGFIDL
-306 RLIARIEN
+306 RLIARIVN
-314 GKLTLQLVYKPIN
+314 DKLTLQLVYKPIN
-327 DSNNP
+327 DNNKLG
-332 IIKTTY
+332 IETTY
-338 LKNINNTQL
+338 LKDINNTQL
-347 DLPEKYKD
+347 DIPEKYKD
-355 YKNLPLTSKF
+355 YKNLPLTSRF
-365 SKNSSLDDVRKIM
+365 RKNSSLDDVRKIM
-378 AKTEGFYVA
+378 AKTEGFSVE
-387 YKYYDANGMEIKTW
+387 YKYYDSNGREITMYIPDSYKYEW
-401 DILDFLSLEAYYQKG
+401 YYQKG
-416 YRKERSKIEEH
+416 YSKGDARH

-440 GDDKQIEKREATTQY
+440 GDDKQIEKREATETY

-475 QDDVISCTKKVVINS
+475 QDDVIICTKRVVINS
-490 QTYSGEMR
+490 QVYSVEMR
-498 ISCFDRYVPEEKQY
+498 IRCHDKYVPEQKQY
-512 NGFDIVSSNNGVF
+512 NGFDIVNLDVF
-525 ENTLERPSPDVKST
+525 EDALERPSSDVKSA

-544 GKTKEEIIELLK
+544 GKTKEQIIELLK
-556 SANNYTALIEKEYGN
+556 SANNYTALIEKEYGGV
-571 LTSTTNLFLSKEK
+571 TSTANLFLSKEK

-606 EDRLYMLEAQ
+606 EDRLYMLEAR
-616 STLFGGDTYS
+616 STLFGGDRYS
-626 RAYANDENETNE
+626 RAYANDENVTNE

-652 ESKDVKMTIYGNMV
+652 EAEDVEMTIYGNMV

-686 IVSECRWYESLRTS
+686 IVSECRSYESLRTS

-705 GLSVLPTEQVFVPSW
+705 VLSALPTEQVLVPSW

-743 SSSCTLLW
+743 SSSCTFL
-751 KMKFEN
+751 KYM
-757 DNNDELCENYY
+757 NNDGNEDCVNYY
-768 FTKDGGLE
+768 VTKEGVSG
-776 VYWVKRYNV
+776 VYWENRKNV
-785 EERRYD
+785 EIMEFYA
-791 ENMGYCAD
+791 E
-799 LFKGGKQFSLDMKMV
+799 LFKNGKQFSLGMEMV
-814 VGEPVA
+814 VGEPIA
-820 TNKSVVLND
+820 TANSVVLND
-829 EGFQYESTLSEYL
+829 ESFPYESVLS
-842 DIVDDMTMTI
+842 DILRGVDDMTMTI
-852 RGNMVMFEKDGV
+852 RGNKVMFEKDGV
-864 KLMIKDINHTILQL
+864 KLMIKDINHTVLQL

-885 ENLPLTENK
+885 ENLPLTK

>member
-12 LSISLLLFSL
+12 LSIILLLFSL
-22 AACTKKEQKQKAFVI
+22 AACTKKEQKQKPFVI

-67 DNYKMTETLHTTKSG
+67 DNYKTTETLHVTKSG

-119 YFEDMYEIIDVK
+119 NFEDMYEIIDVK

-155 LSWDYTITDNQIVF
+155 LSWDYTIADNQIVF
-169 EKEDDSLIQKSVI
+169 EKEEDSLIQKSVI

-198 YKSLGLEKYAYTDPM
+198 YKSLGLEKYAYADPM
-213 VVLDNMTSCMIE
+213 VALDNMTSCTTE

-236 YTENGYSESYQ
+236 YTENGFSRSYQ
-247 NSGTSVYIREGD
+247 NSETSVYIREGD

-282 HNFMTIAEIKSYIRA
+282 HNFMTIAEIKSYIKA
-297 YNDAGLIDL
+297 YKDAGFIDL

-314 GKLTLQLVYKPIN
+314 DKLTLQLVYTPVN
-327 DSNNP
+327 DNNKLG
-332 IIKTTY
+332 IETTY
-338 LKNINNTQL
+338 LKDINNTQL

-355 YKNLPLTSKF
+355 YKNLPLTSRF
-365 SKNSSLDDVRKIM
+365 RKNSSLDDVRKIM
-378 AKTEGFYVA
+378 AKTEGFSVE
-387 YKYYDANGMEIKTW
+387 YKYYDSNGKEITT
-401 DILDFLSLEAYYQKG
+401 DILDRFKYEWYYQKG
-416 YRKERSKIEEH
+416 YSKGDARH

-475 QDDVISCTKKVVINS
+475 QDDVIICTKRFVINS
-490 QTYSGEMR
+490 KTYSGEMR
-498 ISCFDRYVPEEKQY
+498 IRCHDKYVPEQKQY
-512 NGFDIVSSNNGVF
+512 NGFDIVNFDVF
-525 ENTLERPSPDVKST
+525 ENTLERPSPDVKSA

-544 GKTKEEIIELLK
+544 GKTKEQIIELLK
-556 SANNYTALIEKEYGN
+556 SANNYTALIEKEYGGV
-571 LTSTTNLFLSKEK
+571 TSTANLFLSKEK

-616 STLFGGDTYS
+616 DTLFGGDTYS
-626 RAYANDENETNE
+626 RAYANDKNVTNE

-652 ESKDVKMTIYGNMV
+652 ESEDVEMTIYGNMV

-686 IVSECRWYESLRTS
+686 IVSECRSYEGLRTS

-705 GLSVLPTEQVFVPSW
+705 VLSVLPTEQVLVPSW

-743 SSSCTLLW
+743 SSSCTFLEY
-751 KMKFEN
+751 M
-757 DNNDELCENYY
+757 NNDGNEDCVNYY
-768 FTKDGGLE
+768 VTKDGASGVHWE
-776 VYWVKRYNV
+776 NRKNV
-785 EERRYD
+785 EK
-791 ENMGYCAD
+791 MGFFAE
-799 LFKGGKQFSLDMKMV
+799 LFKNGKQFSLGMEMV
-814 VGEPVA
+814 VGKPIA
-820 TNKSVVLND
+820 TANSVVLND
-829 EGFQYESTLSEYL
+829 ESFPYESVLS
-842 DIVDDMTMTI
+842 DILRGVDDMTMTI
-852 RGNMVMFEKDGV
+852 RGNKVMFEKDGV
-864 KLMIKDINHTILQL
+864 KLMIKDINHTVLQL

-885 ENLPLTENK
+885 ENLPLTK

>member
-12 LSISLLLFSL
+12 LSIILLLFSL

-67 DNYKMTETLHTTKSG
+67 DNYKTTETLHVTKSG

-119 YFEDMYEIIDVK
+119 NFEDMYEIIDVK

-155 LSWDYTITDNQIVF
+155 LSWDYTIADNQIVF

-198 YKSLGLEKYAYTDPM
+198 YKSLGLEKYAYADPL
-213 VVLDNMTSCMIE
+213 VVLDNMTSCTIE

-236 YTENGYSESYQ
+236 YTENGYSVSYER
-247 NSGTSVYIREGD
+247 SETIVYIREGD
-259 IVYRFSWKTRDKSTA
+259 IVYRFSWTTRDKSTA

-282 HNFMTIAEIKSYIRA
+282 HNFMTIAEIKSYIKA
-297 YNDAGLIDL
+297 YKDAGFIDL
-306 RLIARIEN
+306 RLIARIVN
-314 GKLTLQLVYKPIN
+314 DKLTLQLVYKPIN
-327 DSNNP
+327 DNNKLG
-332 IIKTTY
+332 IETTY
-338 LKNINNTQL
+338 LKDINNTQL

-355 YKNLPLTSKF
+355 YKNLPLTARF
-365 SKNSSLDDVRKIM
+365 RKNSSLDDVRKIM
-378 AKTEGFYVA
+378 AKTERFFVE
-387 YKYYDANGMEIKTW
+387 YKYYDSNGREITMYIPDSYKYEW
-401 DILDFLSLEAYYQKG
+401 YYQKG
-416 YRKERSKIEEH
+416 YSKGDARH

-475 QDDVISCTKKVVINS
+475 QDDVIICKKQVVINS
-490 QTYSGEMR
+490 KTYSGEMR
-498 ISCFDRYVPEEKQY
+498 IRCHDKYVPEQRQY

-525 ENTLERPSPDVKST
+525 ENTLERPSPDVKSV

-544 GKTKEEIIELLK
+544 GKTKEQIIELLK
-556 SANNYTALIEKEYGN
+556 SANNYTALIEKGYGGV
-571 LTSTTNLFLSKEK
+571 TSTANLFLSKEK

-606 EDRLYMLEAQ
+606 EDRLYMLEKQ

-626 RAYANDENETNE
+626 RAYANEENVTNE
-638 SIFGK
+638 SIFEK

-652 ESKDVKMTIYGNMV
+652 ESEDVEMTIYGNMV

-686 IVSECRWYESLRTS
+686 IVSECRGYEGLRTS

-705 GLSVLPTEQVFVPSW
+705 VLSVLPTEQVLVPSW

-743 SSSCTLLW
+743 SSSCTFLEY
-751 KMKFEN
+751 M
-757 DNNDELCENYY
+757 NNDGNEDCANYY
-768 FTKDGGLE
+768 VTKDGASGVHWE
-776 VYWVKRYNV
+776 NRKNV
-785 EERRYD
+785 EK
-791 ENMGYCAD
+791 MGFFAE
-799 LFKGGKQFSLDMKMV
+799 LFKNGKQFSLEMEMV
-814 VGEPVA
+814 VGKPIA
-820 TNKSVVLND
+820 TANSVVLND
-829 EGFQYESTLSEYL
+829 ESFPYESALS
-842 DIVDDMTMTI
+842 DILSGVDDMTMTI

-864 KLMIKDINHTILQL
+864 KLMIKDINHTVLQL
-878 PEQFWDY
+878 PEQFLDY
-885 ENLPLTENK
+885 ENLPLTE

>member
-60 ERTFKRE
+60 ERIFKKE
-67 DNYKMTETLHTTKSG
+67 DNYKMTETLHATKSG

-93 SPMNVIETWLQ
+93 SPMSVIETWLQ

-131 DVVTKAMV
+131 DVVTKETV
-139 TSNMEPTESGW
+139 TSNMEPTEYGW

-155 LSWDYTITDNQIVF
+155 LSWDYTISDNQIVF
-169 EKEDDSLIQKSVI
+169 EKEEDAIIQKSVI

-198 YKSLGLEKYAYTDPM
+198 YKSLGLEKYAYTDPLVM
-213 VVLDNMTSCMIE
+213 LDNMTSCTIE

-236 YTENGYSESYQ
+236 YTENGFSMSYQ
-247 NSGTSVYIREGD
+247 NSETSVYIREDD
-259 IVYRFSWKTRDKSTA
+259 IVYRFSWKTRDNSTA

-282 HNFMTIAEIKSYIRA
+282 HNFMTIDGIKAEIKFYKE
-297 YNDAGLIDL
+297 YGLIDL
-306 RLIARIEN
+306 RVIARIVN
-314 GKLTLQLVYKPIN
+314 DKLTLQLVYEPVN
-327 DSNNP
+327 DNNKLG
-332 IIKTTY
+332 IKTTY
-338 LKNINNTQL
+338 LKDINNTQL

-355 YKNLPLTSKF
+355 YKNLPLTSRF
-365 SKNSSLDDVRKIM
+365 RKNSSLDDVRKIM
-378 AKTEGFYVA
+378 AKTEGFSVE
-387 YKYYDANGMEIKTW
+387 YKYYDSNGREITMYIPDSYKYEW
-401 DILDFLSLEAYYQKG
+401 YYQKG
-416 YRKERSKIEEH
+416 YSKGDARH

-440 GDDKQIEKREATTQY
+440 GDDKQIEKREATETY

-475 QDDVISCTKKVVINS
+475 QDDVIICTKRVVINS
-490 QTYSGEMR
+490 KTYSVEMR
-498 ISCFDRYVPEEKQY
+498 IRCHDKYVPEQKQY
-512 NGFDIVSSNNGVF
+512 NGFDIVNLDVF
-525 ENTLERPSPDVKST
+525 EDALERPSSDVKSA

-544 GKTKEEIIELLK
+544 GKTKEQIIELLK
-556 SANNYTALIEKEYGN
+556 SANNYTALIEKEYGGV
-571 LTSTTNLFLSKEK
+571 TSTANLFLSKEK

-606 EDRLYMLEAQ
+606 EDRLYMLEAR

-626 RAYANDENETNE
+626 RAYANEENVTNE
-638 SIFGK
+638 SIFEK

-652 ESKDVKMTIYGNMV
+652 ESEDVEMTIYGNMV

-686 IVSECRWYESLRTS
+686 IASECRGYESLRTS

-705 GLSVLPTEQVFVPSW
+705 VLSALPTEQVFIPSW

-743 SSSCTLLW
+743 SSSCTFLW
-751 KMKFEN
+751 YIGN
-757 DNNDELCENYY
+757 DSNEECENIYL
-768 FTKDGGLE
+768 TRDGVSGVHWE
-776 VYWVKRYNV
+776 NHKNV
-785 EERRYD
+785 EK
-791 ENMGYCAD
+791 MGFFAEF
-799 LFKGGKQFSLDMKMV
+799 FKNGKQFSLEMEMV
-814 VGEPVA
+814 GGEPVA
-820 TNKSVVLND
+820 TANSVVLND
-829 EGFQYESTLSEYL
+829 ESFPYERALSDL
-842 DIVDDMTMTI
+842 LSGVDDMTMTI

-864 KLMIKDINHTILQL
+864 KFMIKDVNHTVLQV
-878 PEQFWDY
+878 PEQFLDY
-885 ENLPLTENK
+885 ENLPLTENQ

>member
-12 LSISLLLFSL
+12 LSIILLLFSL

-67 DNYKMTETLHTTKSG
+67 DNYKTTETLHVTKSG

-119 YFEDMYEIIDVK
+119 NFEDMYEIIDVK

-155 LSWDYTITDNQIVF
+155 LSWDYTIADNQIVF
-169 EKEDDSLIQKSVI
+169 EKEEDSLIQKSVI

-198 YKSLGLEKYAYTDPM
+198 YKSLGLEKYAYADPM
-213 VVLDNMTSCMIE
+213 VALDNMTSCTTE

-236 YTENGYSESYQ
+236 YTENGFSRSYQ
-247 NSGTSVYIREGD
+247 NSETSVYIREGD

-282 HNFMTIAEIKSYIRA
+282 HNFMTIAEIKSYIKA
-297 YNDAGLIDL
+297 YKDAGFIDL

-314 GKLTLQLVYKPIN
+314 DKLTLQLVYTPVN
-327 DSNNP
+327 DNNKLG
-332 IIKTTY
+332 IETTY
-338 LKNINNTQL
+338 LKDINNTQL

-355 YKNLPLTSKF
+355 YKNLPLTSRF
-365 SKNSSLDDVRKIM
+365 RKNSSLDDVRKIM
-378 AKTEGFYVA
+378 AKTEGFSVE
-387 YKYYDANGMEIKTW
+387 YKYYDSNGKEITT
-401 DILDFLSLEAYYQKG
+401 DILDRFKYEWYYQKG
-416 YRKERSKIEEH
+416 YSKGDARH

-475 QDDVISCTKKVVINS
+475 QDDVIICTKRFVINS
-490 QTYSGEMR
+490 KTYSGEMR
-498 ISCFDRYVPEEKQY
+498 IRCHDKYVPEQKQY
-512 NGFDIVSSNNGVF
+512 NGFDIVNLDVF
-525 ENTLERPSPDVKST
+525 EDALERPSSDVKSA

-544 GKTKEEIIELLK
+544 GKTKEQIIELLK
-556 SANNYTALIEKEYGN
+556 SANNYTALIEKEYGGV
-571 LTSTTNLFLSKEK
+571 TSTANLFLSKEK

-606 EDRLYMLEAQ
+606 EDRLYMLEAR
-616 STLFGGDTYS
+616 STLFGRDTYS
-626 RAYANDENETNE
+626 RAYANEENVTNE
-638 SIFGK
+638 SIFEK

-652 ESKDVKMTIYGNMV
+652 ESEDVEMTIYGNMV

-686 IVSECRWYESLRTS
+686 IVSTCYPYENLRTS

-705 GLSVLPTEQVFVPSW
+705 VLSVLPTEQVLVPSW

-743 SSSCTLLW
+743 SSSCTFLEY
-751 KMKFEN
+751 M
-757 DNNDELCENYY
+757 NNDGNEDCVNYY
-768 FTKDGGLE
+768 VTKDGVSYVHWE
-776 VYWVKRYNV
+776 NRKNV
-785 EERRYD
+785 EI
-791 ENMGYCAD
+791 MGFSAE
-799 LFKGGKQFSLDMKMV
+799 LFKNGKQFSLGMEMV
-814 VGEPVA
+814 VGKPIA
-820 TNKSVVLND
+820 TANSVVLND
-829 EGFQYESTLSEYL
+829 ESFPYESVLS
-842 DIVDDMTMTI
+842 DILRGVDDMTMTI

-864 KLMIKDINHTILQL
+864 KLMIKDINHTVLQL

-885 ENLPLTENK
+885 ENLPLTK

>member
-22 AACTKKEQKQKAFVI
+22 AACTKKEQKQKTFVI

-67 DNYKMTETLHTTKSG
+67 DNYKMTETLHATKSG

-119 YFEDMYEIIDVK
+119 RIEDIYEIIDVK

-155 LSWDYTITDNQIVF
+155 LSWDYTIADNQIVF

-198 YKSLGLEKYAYTDPM
+198 YKSLGLEKYAYADPM
-213 VVLDNMTSCMIE
+213 VVLDNMTSCTIE

-236 YTENGYSESYQ
+236 YTENGYSESYERL
-247 NSGTSVYIREGD
+247 GTSVYIREGD
-259 IVYRFSWKTRDKSTA
+259 IVYKFDWTTGNESTA

-282 HNFMTIAEIKSYIRA
+282 HNFMTIAGIKLYIRA

-314 GKLTLQLVYKPIN
+314 DKLTLQLVYEPVN
-327 DSNNP
+327 DNNKLG
-332 IIKTTY
+332 IKTTY

-355 YKNLPLTSKF
+355 YKNLPLTSRF
-365 SKNSSLDDVRKIM
+365 RKNSSLDDVRKIM
-378 AKTEGFYVA
+378 SKTESFYVE
-387 YKYYDANGMEIKTW
+387 YKYYDSNGREIKT
-401 DILDFLSLEAYYQKG
+401 DILDSFKYEYYQKG
-416 YRKERSKIEEH
+416 YRNGTEKH

-475 QDDVISCTKKVVINS
+475 QDDVIICTKRFVINS
-490 QTYSGEMR
+490 QTYSAEMR
-498 ISCFDRYVPEEKQY
+498 ISCSDRYVPEQKQY
-512 NGFDIVSSNNGVF
+512 NGFDIVSSYNGVF
-525 ENTLERPSPDVKST
+525 ENTLEKPSSGVESA
-539 GDSLQ
+539 GNSLQ
-544 GKTKEEIIELLK
+544 GKTKEQIIELLK
-556 SANNYTALIEKEYGN
+556 SANNYTALIEKEYGGI
-571 LTSTTNLFLSKEK
+571 TSTTNLFLSKEK

-606 EDRLYMLEAQ
+606 EDRLYMLEAK
-616 STLFGGDTYS
+616 STLFGRDTYS
-626 RAYANDENETNE
+626 RAYANDENVTNE

-652 ESKDVKMTIYGNMV
+652 ESEDVEMTIYGNMV
-666 MFEKNGLKVLVKD
+666 KFEKNGLKVLVKD

-686 IVSECRWYESLRTS
+686 IVSECRGYESLRTS
-700 DASEK
+700 EASEK
-705 GLSVLPTEQVFVPSW
+705 VLSALPTEQVIIPSW

-743 SSSCTLLW
+743 SSSCTFLW
-751 KMKFEN
+751 YIGN
-757 DNNDELCENYY
+757 DSNEECENIYL
-768 FTKDGGLE
+768 TRDGASGVHWE
-776 VYWVKRYNV
+776 NRKNV
-785 EERRYD
+785 EKMEFFA
-791 ENMGYCAD
+791 E
-799 LFKGGKQFSLDMKMV
+799 LFKNGKQFSLAMEMV
-814 VGEPVA
+814 VGEPIA
-820 TNKSVVLND
+820 TANSVVLND
-829 EGFQYESTLSEYL
+829 ESFPYESALSDL
-842 DIVDDMTMTI
+842 LSGVDDMSMTI
-852 RGNMVMFEKDGV
+852 RGNMVMFENDGV
-864 KLMIKDINHTILQL
+864 KIMIKDINHTVLQL

-885 ENLPLTENK
+885 ENLPLTKNQ

>member
-12 LSISLLLFSL
+12 LSIILLLFSL

-67 DNYKMTETLHTTKSG
+67 DNYKTTETLHVTKSG

-104 DEWTGRYFYTHEWEN
+104 DEWTGRYFYTHEREN
-119 YFEDMYEIIDVK
+119 NFEDMYEIIDVK

-155 LSWDYTITDNQIVF
+155 LSWDYTIADNQIVF

-198 YKSLGLEKYAYTDPM
+198 YKSLGLEKYAYADPM
-213 VVLDNMTSCMIE
+213 VALDNMTSCTIE

-236 YTENGYSESYQ
+236 YTENGFSRSYQ
-247 NSGTSVYIREGD
+247 NSETSVYIREGD

-282 HNFMTIAEIKSYIRA
+282 HNFMTIAEIKSYIKA
-297 YNDAGLIDL
+297 YKDAGFIDL

-314 GKLTLQLVYKPIN
+314 DKLTLQLVYKPIN
-327 DSNNP
+327 DNNKLG
-332 IIKTTY
+332 IETTY
-338 LKNINNTQL
+338 LKDINNTQL

-365 SKNSSLDDVRKIM
+365 RKNSSLDDVRKIM
-378 AKTEGFYVA
+378 SKTEGFSVE
-387 YKYYDANGMEIKTW
+387 YKYYDSNGREITT
-401 DILDFLSLEAYYQKG
+401 DILDRFKYEWYYQKG
-416 YRKERSKIEEH
+416 YSKGDARH

-440 GDDKQIEKREATTQY
+440 GDDKQIEKREATETY

-475 QDDVISCTKKVVINS
+475 QDDVIICTKRFVINS
-490 QTYSGEMR
+490 KTYSGEMR
-498 ISCFDRYVPEEKQY
+498 IRCHDKYVPEQKQY
-512 NGFDIVSSNNGVF
+512 NGFDIVNLDVF
-525 ENTLERPSPDVKST
+525 EDALERPAPDVKSE

-544 GKTKEEIIELLK
+544 GKTKEQIIELLK
-556 SANNYTALIEKEYGN
+556 SANNYTALIEKEYGGV
-571 LTSTTNLFLSKEK
+571 TSTANLFLSKEK

-606 EDRLYMLEAQ
+606 EDRLYMLEAR

-626 RAYANDENETNE
+626 RAYANEENVTNE
-638 SIFGK
+638 SIFEK

-652 ESKDVKMTIYGNMV
+652 ESEDVEMTIYGNMV

-686 IVSECRWYESLRTS
+686 IVSTCYPYENLRTS

-705 GLSVLPTEQVFVPSW
+705 VLSVLPTEQVLVPSW

-743 SSSCTLLW
+743 SSSCTFLEY
-751 KMKFEN
+751 M
-757 DNNDELCENYY
+757 NNDGNEDCVNYY
-768 FTKDGGLE
+768 VTKDGASGVHWE
-776 VYWVKRYNV
+776 NRKNV
-785 EERRYD
+785 EK
-791 ENMGYCAD
+791 MGFFAE
-799 LFKGGKQFSLDMKMV
+799 LFKNGKQFSLEMEMV
-814 VGEPVA
+814 AGKPIA
-820 TNKSVVLND
+820 TANSVVLND
-829 EGFQYESTLSEYL
+829 ESFPYESALS
-842 DIVDDMTMTI
+842 DILSGVDDMTMTI

-864 KLMIKDINHTILQL
+864 KLMIKDINHTVLQL
-878 PEQFWDY
+878 PEQFLDY
-885 ENLPLTENK
+885 ENLPLTK

>member
-12 LSISLLLFSL
+12 LSIILLLFSL

-67 DNYKMTETLHTTKSG
+67 DNYKTTETLHVTKSG

-119 YFEDMYEIIDVK
+119 NFEDMYEIIDVK

-150 KAEQI
+150 KEEQI
-155 LSWDYTITDNQIVF
+155 LSWDYTIADNQIVF

-198 YKSLGLEKYAYTDPM
+198 YKSLGLEKYAYADPL
-213 VVLDNMTSCMIE
+213 VVLDNMTSCTIE

-236 YTENGYSESYQ
+236 YTENGFSRSYQ
-247 NSGTSVYIREGD
+247 NSETSVYIREGD
-259 IVYRFSWKTRDKSTA
+259 IVYRFSWTTRDKSTA
-274 RYTADDYD
+274 RYTADDYV
-282 HNFMTIAEIKSYIRA
+282 HNFMTIAEIKSYIKA
-297 YNDAGLIDL
+297 YKDAGFIDL
-306 RLIARIEN
+306 RLIARIVN
-314 GKLTLQLVYKPIN
+314 DKLTLQLVYKPIN
-327 DSNNP
+327 DNNKLG
-332 IIKTTY
+332 IETTY
-338 LKNINNTQL
+338 LKDINNTQL

-355 YKNLPLTSKF
+355 YKNLPLTARF
-365 SKNSSLDDVRKIM
+365 RKNSSLDDVRKIM
-378 AKTEGFYVA
+378 AKSESFYVG
-387 YKYYDANGMEIKTW
+387 YKYYDSNGREITTW
-401 DILDFLSLEAYYQKG
+401 DILDFLSLELYYQKG
-416 YRKERSKIEEH
+416 YRKDRRKIERH
-427 YFENGIEYIATVR
+427 YFENGTEYISTGSN
-440 GDDKQIEKREATTQY
+440 GDYQIEKREATETY
-455 NYVDKVNEV
+455 NYVDKINEV
-464 IDRIEGNEYKI
+464 IDRIEGNEYTI
-475 QDDVISCTKKVVINS
+475 QDDVIRYKKQVVINS
-490 QTYSGEMR
+490 KTYIVETR
-498 ISCFDRYVPEEKQY
+498 ISCSDRYVPEQRQY
-512 NGFDIVSSNNGVF
+512 SGFDIVSSNNGVF
-525 ENTLERPSPDVKST
+525 ENTLERPSSDVKSA

-544 GKTKEEIIELLK
+544 GKTKEQIIELLK
-556 SANNYTALIEKEYGN
+556 SANNYTALIEKEYGGV
-571 LTSTTNLFLSKEK
+571 TSTANLFLSKEK

-616 STLFGGDTYS
+616 DTLFGGDTYS
-626 RAYANDENETNE
+626 RAYANDKNVTNE

-652 ESKDVKMTIYGNMV
+652 ESEDVEMTIYGNMV

-686 IVSECRWYESLRTS
+686 IVSECRSYEGLRTS

-705 GLSVLPTEQVFVPSW
+705 VLSVLPTEQVLVPSW

-743 SSSCTLLW
+743 SSSCTFLW
-751 KMKFEN
+751 YM
-757 DNNDELCENYY
+757 NNDGNEECENYY
-768 FTKDGGLE
+768 VTKDGVSGVHWE
-776 VYWVKRYNV
+776 NRKNV
-785 EERRYD
+785 EK
-791 ENMGYCAD
+791 MGFFAE
-799 LFKGGKQFSLDMKMV
+799 LFKNGKQFSLEMEMV
-814 VGEPVA
+814 AGKPIA
-820 TNKSVVLND
+820 TANSVVLND
-829 EGFQYESTLSEYL
+829 ESFPYESALS
-842 DIVDDMTMTI
+842 DILSGVDDMTMTI

-864 KLMIKDINHTILQL
+864 KLMIKDINHTVLQL
-878 PEQFWDY
+878 PEQFLDY
-885 ENLPLTENK
+885 ENLPLTE

>member
-1 MKKRTTLVFLI
+1 MKKRTTLGFLI
-12 LSISLLLFSL
+12 LSIILLLFSL

-67 DNYKMTETLHTTKSG
+67 DNYKTTETLHVTKSG

-104 DEWTGRYFYTHEWEN
+104 DEWAGRYFYTHEWEN
-119 YFEDMYEIIDVK
+119 NFEDMYEIIDVK

-150 KAEQI
+150 KEEQI
-155 LSWDYTITDNQIVF
+155 LSWDYTIADNQIVF
-169 EKEDDSLIQKSVI
+169 EKKDDSLIQKSVI
-182 KDFNNTKII
+182 KGFNNTKII

-198 YKSLGLEKYAYTDPM
+198 YKSLGLEKYAYADPL
-213 VVLDNMTSCMIE
+213 VALDNMTSCTIE

-236 YTENGYSESYQ
+236 YTENGFSMSYQ
-247 NSGTSVYIREGD
+247 NSETSVYIREGD
-259 IVYRFSWKTRDKSTA
+259 IVYRFSWTTRDKSTA

-282 HNFMTIAEIKSYIRA
+282 HNFMTIAEIKSYIKA
-297 YNDAGLIDL
+297 YKDAGFIDL

-314 GKLTLQLVYKPIN
+314 DKLTLQLVYKPVN
-327 DSNNP
+327 DNNKLG
-332 IIKTTY
+332 IETTY
-338 LKNINNTQL
+338 LKDINNTKL

-355 YKNLPLTSKF
+355 YKNLPLTSRF
-365 SKNSSLDDVRKIM
+365 RKNSSLDDVRKIM
-378 AKTEGFYVA
+378 AKTEGFSVE
-387 YKYYDANGMEIKTW
+387 YKYYDSNGREITT
-401 DILDFLSLEAYYQKG
+401 DILDRFKYEWYYQKG
-416 YRKERSKIEEH
+416 YSKGDARH

-475 QDDVISCTKKVVINS
+475 QDDVIICKKQVVINS
-490 QTYSGEMR
+490 KTYSGEMR
-498 ISCFDRYVPEEKQY
+498 IRCYDKYVPEQRQY

-525 ENTLERPSPDVKST
+525 ENTLERPSSDVKSA

-544 GKTKEEIIELLK
+544 GKTKEQIIELLK
-556 SANNYTALIEKEYGN
+556 SANNYTALIEKEYGGV
-571 LTSTTNLFLSKEK
+571 TSTANLFLSKEK

-616 STLFGGDTYS
+616 DTLFGGDTYS
-626 RAYANDENETNE
+626 RAYANEENVTNE
-638 SIFGK
+638 SIFEK

-652 ESKDVKMTIYGNMV
+652 ESEDVEMTIYGNMV

-686 IVSECRWYESLRTS
+686 IVSECRGYENLRTS

-705 GLSVLPTEQVFVPSW
+705 VLSVLPTEQVLVPSW

-743 SSSCTLLW
+743 SSSCTFLGY
-751 KMKFEN
+751 M
-757 DNNDELCENYY
+757 NNDGNEDCENYY
-768 FTKDGGLE
+768 VTKDGVSGVHWE
-776 VYWVKRYNV
+776 NRKNV
-785 EERRYD
+785 EK
-791 ENMGYCAD
+791 MGFYAE
-799 LFKGGKQFSLDMKMV
+799 LFKNGKQFSLGMEMV
-814 VGEPVA
+814 VGKPIA
-820 TNKSVVLND
+820 TANSVVLND
-829 EGFQYESTLSEYL
+829 ESFPYESALS
-842 DIVDDMTMTI
+842 DILSGVDDMTMTI
-852 RGNMVMFEKDGV
+852 RGNKVMFEKDGV
-864 KLMIKDINHTILQL
+864 KLMIKDINHTVLQL
-878 PEQFWDY
+878 PEQFLDY
-885 ENLPLTENK
+885 ENLPLTK

>member
-12 LSISLLLFSL
+12 LSIILLLFSL
-22 AACTKKEQKQKAFVI
+22 AACTKKEQKQKTFVI

-60 ERTFKRE
+60 ERIFKQE
-67 DNYKMTETLHTTKSG
+67 DNYKMTETLHATKAG

-93 SPMNVIETWLQ
+93 SPMDVIETWLQ

-155 LSWDYTITDNQIVF
+155 LSWDYTIADNQIVF

-198 YKSLGLEKYAYTDPM
+198 YKSLGLEKYAYADPL
-213 VVLDNMTSCMIE
+213 VALDNMTSCTIE

-236 YTENGYSESYQ
+236 YTENGFSMSYQ
-247 NSGTSVYIREGD
+247 NSETSVYIREGD

-282 HNFMTIAEIKSYIRA
+282 HNFVTIAEIKSYIKA
-297 YNDAGLIDL
+297 YKDAGFIDL

-314 GKLTLQLVYKPIN
+314 DKLTLQLVYTPVN
-327 DSNNP
+327 DNKLG
-332 IIKTTY
+332 IETTY
-338 LKNINNTQL
+338 LKDINNTQL
-347 DLPEKYKD
+347 DIPEKYKD
-355 YKNLPLTSKF
+355 YKNLPLTSRF
-365 SKNSSLDDVRKIM
+365 RKNSSLDDVRKIM
-378 AKTEGFYVA
+378 AKTEGFSVE
-387 YKYYDANGMEIKTW
+387 YKYYDSNGKEITT
-401 DILDFLSLEAYYQKG
+401 DILDRFKYEWYYQKG
-416 YRKERSKIEEH
+416 YSKGDARH

-440 GDDKQIEKREATTQY
+440 GDDKQIEKREATETY

-464 IDRIEGNEYKI
+464 IDRIEGNEYTI
-475 QDDVISCTKKVVINS
+475 QDDEIICKKQFVINS
-490 QTYSGEMR
+490 KTYIAEMR
-498 ISCFDRYVPEEKQY
+498 IRCHDKYVPEQKQY
-512 NGFDIVSSNNGVF
+512 NGFDIVNLDVF
-525 ENTLERPSPDVKST
+525 EDALERPSSDVKSA

-544 GKTKEEIIELLK
+544 GKTKEQIIELLK
-556 SANNYTALIEKEYGN
+556 SANNYTALIEKEYGGV
-571 LTSTTNLFLSKEK
+571 TSTTNLFLSKEK

-606 EDRLYMLEAQ
+606 EDRLYMLEAR

-626 RAYANDENETNE
+626 RAYANEENVTNE

-652 ESKDVKMTIYGNMV
+652 EAEDMEMTIYGNMV

-686 IVSECRWYESLRTS
+686 IVSTCYPYENLRTS

-705 GLSVLPTEQVFVPSW
+705 VLSVLPTEQVLVPTW
-720 NLKSDGDS
+720 KLMSDGDS

-743 SSSCTLLW
+743 SSSCTFILYNG
-751 KMKFEN
+751 N
-757 DNNDELCENYY
+757 DSNEECENYY
-768 FTKDGGLE
+768 FTKDGGLNVHWE
-776 VYWVKRYNV
+776 KNNNV
-785 EERRYD
+785 EKMIY
-791 ENMGYCAD
+791 YAV
-799 LFKGGKQFSLDMKMV
+799 LYKKGKQFELLTEME
-814 VGEPVA
+814 VGKPVA
-820 TNKSVVLND
+820 TYNSVVLND
-829 EGFQYESTLSEYL
+829 ESFPYESALLDLLSGVE
-842 DIVDDMTMTI
+842 DMSMTI

-864 KLMIKDINHTILQL
+864 KLMIKDVNHTVLQL

-885 ENLPLTENK
+885 ENLPLTKNQ

>member
-12 LSISLLLFSL
+12 LSIILLLFSL

-67 DNYKMTETLHTTKSG
+67 DNYKTTETLHVTKSG

-119 YFEDMYEIIDVK
+119 NFEDTYEIIDVK

-155 LSWDYTITDNQIVF
+155 LSWDYTIADNQIVF
-169 EKEDDSLIQKSVI
+169 EKEEDSLIQKSVI

-198 YKSLGLEKYAYTDPM
+198 YKSLGLEKYAYADPM
-213 VVLDNMTSCMIE
+213 VALDNMTSCTIE

-236 YTENGYSESYQ
+236 YTENGFSRSYQ
-247 NSGTSVYIREGD
+247 NSETSVYIREGD
-259 IVYRFSWKTRDKSTA
+259 IVYRFSWTTRDKSTA

-282 HNFMTIAEIKSYIRA
+282 HNFMTIAEIKSVIKFYKEE
-297 YNDAGLIDL
+297 GLIDL

-314 GKLTLQLVYKPIN
+314 DKLTLQLVYTPVN
-327 DSNNP
+327 DNNKLG
-332 IIKTTY
+332 IETTY
-338 LKNINNTQL
+338 LKDINNTQL
-347 DLPEKYKD
+347 DIPEKYKD
-355 YKNLPLTSKF
+355 YKNLPLTSRF
-365 SKNSSLDDVRKIM
+365 RKNLSLDDVRKIM
-378 AKTEGFYVA
+378 AKTEGFSVE
-387 YKYYDANGMEIKTW
+387 YKYYDSNGREITT
-401 DILDFLSLEAYYQKG
+401 DILDRFKYEWYYQKG
-416 YRKERSKIEEH
+416 YSKGDARH

-475 QDDVISCTKKVVINS
+475 QDDVIICTKRFVINS
-490 QTYSGEMR
+490 KTYSGEMR
-498 ISCFDRYVPEEKQY
+498 IRCHDKYVPEQKQY

-525 ENTLERPSPDVKST
+525 ENTLERPSSDVKSA

-544 GKTKEEIIELLK
+544 GKTKEQIIELLK
-556 SANNYTALIEKEYGN
+556 SANNYTALIEKEYGGV
-571 LTSTTNLFLSKEK
+571 TSTANLFLSKEK

-616 STLFGGDTYS
+616 DTLFGGDTYS
-626 RAYANDENETNE
+626 RAYANDENVTNE

-652 ESKDVKMTIYGNMV
+652 ESEDVEMTIYGNMV

-679 VDNTTPI
+679 DDNTTPI
-686 IVSECRWYESLRTS
+686 IVSECRGYENLRTS

-705 GLSVLPTEQVFVPSW
+705 VLSVLPTEQVLVPSW

-743 SSSCTLLW
+743 SSSCTFLEY
-751 KMKFEN
+751 M
-757 DNNDELCENYY
+757 NNDGNEDCVNYY
-768 FTKDGGLE
+768 VTKDGVSYVHWE
-776 VYWVKRYNV
+776 NRKNV
-785 EERRYD
+785 EK
-791 ENMGYCAD
+791 MGFFAE
-799 LFKGGKQFSLDMKMV
+799 LFKNGKQFSLGMEMV
-814 VGEPVA
+814 VGKPIA
-820 TNKSVVLND
+820 TANSVVLND
-829 EGFQYESTLSEYL
+829 ESFPYESVLS
-842 DIVDDMTMTI
+842 DILSGVDDMTMTI

-864 KLMIKDINHTILQL
+864 KLMIKDINHTVLQL
-878 PEQFWDY
+878 PEQFLDY
-885 ENLPLTENK
+885 ENLPLTE